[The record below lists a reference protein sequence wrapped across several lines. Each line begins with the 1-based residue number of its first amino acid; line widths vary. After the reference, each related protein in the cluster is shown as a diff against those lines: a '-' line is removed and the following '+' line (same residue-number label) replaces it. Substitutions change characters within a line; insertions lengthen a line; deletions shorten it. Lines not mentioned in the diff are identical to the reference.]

1 MLKFFKKFSSKV
13 LLVTFTLLIITPAI
27 FIANQYGIVGKNKP
41 KHISI
46 SANLVCNTIN
56 NVEFFLTP
64 DGDAAIASMNLKEGR
79 SYKSSDCREITF
91 HFGKFAPQEIVL
103 SDFGGST
110 IFPVDKIEKNADGYH
125 KLKITLGIDVP
136 SIPSLIQFRY
146 DNAIEK
152 FGLAKYRLSA
162 NMRLD
167 GFTHSPSVSRIDSI
181 LHFSLPFEYFLTE
194 HAPTSISQ
202 KVDHKLDHI
211 KYIFDDNVETI
222 VTSWTNPEESENGI
236 LQMLLLSALFGVGI
250 SGLIE
255 LMISKI
261 KEDITNSQ

>member
-1 MLKFFKKFSSKV
+1 MLKYLKKFSSGV
-13 LLVTFTLLIITPAI
+13 LFVTFMLLIIIPAL

-46 SANLVCNTIN
+46 SANLNCDTIN
-56 NVEFFLTP
+56 NVEFFLSP
-64 DGDAAIASMNLKEGR
+64 DGATAIASINLKEGR
-79 SYKSSDCREITF
+79 TYKSSDCREVTF
-91 HFGKFAPQEIVL
+91 RLGKFPPQEIVL
-103 SDFGGST
+103 SDFSSST
-110 IFPVDKIEKNADGYH
+110 TFPVDNIEKNADGYH
-125 KLKITLGIDVP
+125 KLKITQGVDVP
-136 SIPSLIQFRY
+136 AIPSFITFKY
-146 DNAIEK
+146 NNAIEK

-162 NMRLD
+162 NMRLG
-167 GFTHSPSVSRIDSI
+167 GFTHSPGVSHIDSS

-194 HAPTSISQ
+194 HAPATLNQ
-202 KVDHKLDHI
+202 KVDQKLDHV
-211 KYIFDDNVETI
+211 KYFFDDDVETI

-261 KEDITNSQ
+261 KEDKPDS